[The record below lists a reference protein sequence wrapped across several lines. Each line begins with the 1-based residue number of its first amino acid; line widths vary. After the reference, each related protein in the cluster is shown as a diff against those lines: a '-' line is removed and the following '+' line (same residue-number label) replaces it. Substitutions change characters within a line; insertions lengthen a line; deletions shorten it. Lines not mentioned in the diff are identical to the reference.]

1 MTRAAEE
8 RFGSVAKIASR
19 SSASGCQSRA
29 AEERTADLRADAEAV
44 RATLAEAA
52 QAIGAAFLYCEQSRP
67 EVLRARLRC
76 AQVAIARADC
86 ALLALGRPD

>member
-1 MTRAAEE
+1 MTRAAVSN
-8 RFGSVAKIASR
+8 GQQR
-19 SSASGCQSRA
+19 S
-29 AEERTADLRADAEAV
+29 ADAEAV
-44 RATLAEAA
+44 RADLAEAA

-86 ALLALGRPD
+86 ALLDLGRPD